1 MKFRDIKQY
10 TRSGSYNVNVSW
22 KHLQKSTYF
31 IDEKP
36 KLDLNPDFQRAHV
49 WDDEKRIKFLE
60 FSLKGGKSSRI
71 LYFNCPGWM
80 YNFKGPFEIVD
91 GKQRLETVLRFL
103 RNEIPVFGN
112 NYLKD
117 FDILPVDVDFV
128 FNIND
133 LKTRK
138 EVLQWYLD
146 LNSGGVIHTKEE
158 LDKVKELL
166 KKEE

>member
-1 MKFRDIKQY
+1 MSKIQAFTFRLKPNQDLFKEIETFVNEKGIEA
-10 TRSGSYNVNVSW
+10 GSILACVGSLTTATLRLASSVSCD
-22 KHLQKSTYF
+22 T
-31 IDEKP
+31 
-36 KLDLNPDFQRAHV
+36 
-49 WDDEKRIKFLE
+49 
-60 FSLKGGKSSRI
+60 
-71 LYFNCPGWM
+71 
-80 YNFKGPFEIVD
+80 FKGPFEIVD